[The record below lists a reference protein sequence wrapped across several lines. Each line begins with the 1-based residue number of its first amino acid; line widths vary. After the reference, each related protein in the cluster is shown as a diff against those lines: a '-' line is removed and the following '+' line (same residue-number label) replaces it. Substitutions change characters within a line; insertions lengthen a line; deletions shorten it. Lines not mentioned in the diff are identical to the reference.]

1 MIGVGRLLRGS
12 RLVQIAAVSLVLLLT
27 LSCGPLDTSAPRLR
41 RTEHPDLDGERI
53 DELFAAIEAGRY
65 GDVLSLIILIDGAP
79 IVESYFNGHEWDQR
93 APLYSVTKSVLSALI
108 GIAIA
113 EGHIASVDERVL
125 DYFPEYDPVANL
137 DERKRAMTVGHLL
150 AMTAGLHWDE
160 LSLPYDDPNNHYQRY
175 LKSDD
180 RIEYALGLPM
190 DHRPGVQV
198 TYNTALSQILS
209 AILSRATGHSAADYA
224 KEKLFDPLGI
234 DDWRWT
240 AYDRTT
246 SVGGAGLYLLP
257 IDMIKIGQ
265 L

>member
-1 MIGVGRLLRGS
+1 MQS
-12 RLVQIAAVSLVLLLT
+12 ATHAAAET
-27 LSCGPLDTSAPRLR
+27 GPNGLWGT
-41 RTEHPDLDGERI
+41 
-53 DELFAAIEAGRY
+53 EAGRY

-93 APLYSVTKSVLSALI
+93 APLYSVTKSVLSALF

-125 DYFPEYDPVANL
+125 DYFPEYDPVANF

-209 AILSRATGHSAADYA
+209 AILSRATGHSAAGLCRGKAVRLPRHRRLALDG
-224 KEKLFDPLGI
+224 LRPHNQRRRRRPLP
-234 DDWRWT
+234 
-240 AYDRTT
+240 A
-246 SVGGAGLYLLP
+246 AH
-257 IDMIKIGQ
+257 
-265 L
+265 